1 MNKPPLFKAVLA
13 TALLSTTLVTSLIP
27 VYAQKVTLPPVSPA
41 SVTGNIVIAGS
52 STVYPLTQKIA
63 EQFRADGYAGNL
75 TVDSIGSGAG
85 IARFCRGEID
95 IANASRAMNA
105 TEIAQCKAIGREPIQ
120 FRVGTDAL
128 SIVMDNGNSF
138 VKGLNRKQIAL
149 IFSGKAKIW
158 KDVNNTWPAETIKL
172 FSPGT
177 DSGTYDYFTE
187 EIFKEETVAAR
198 RRAIVAGVLGIQ
210 LSEDDNVLVQGVES
224 SPYAI
229 GYFGY
234 AYYLENKAKLKILA
248 YEGVTPSDA
257 TVAANRYKFS
267 RPLFIITTAK
277 IMTTKPQVASF
288 VNYYLTNVN
297 KVIKRVGYF
306 PEPNAALDSAR
317 TAWISATQ

>member
-1 MNKPPLFKAVLA
+1 MNKPPLYKAILVL
-13 TALLSTTLVTSLIP
+13 TLCAAACASSLTP
-27 VYAQKVTLPPVSPA
+27 AQAQKITLPPVAPA
-41 SVTGNIVIAGS
+41 GVTGNIVIAGS

-63 EQFRADGYAGNL
+63 EQFRADGYTGNI

-95 IANASRAMNA
+95 IANSSRTITAA
-105 TEIAQCKAIGREPIQ
+105 EIAQCKSIGRDPIA

-128 SIVMDNGNSF
+128 SIVMDNSNTF
-138 VKGLNRKQIAL
+138 VKGLNRKQVAL
-149 IFSGKAKIW
+149 IFSGKAKNW
-158 KDVNNTWPAETIKL
+158 KDVNSAWPNEAIKL

-187 EIFKEETVAAR
+187 EVFKEDTVAAR
-198 RRAIVAGVLGIQ
+198 RRAIVAGVPGIQ

-234 AYYLENKAKLKILA
+234 AYYLENKNRLKILA

-277 IMTTKPQVASF
+277 IMKDKPQAAAF

-306 PEPNAALDSAR
+306 PEPNAALDAARSAWL
-317 TAWISATQ
+317 TAVK